1 MAIVIG
7 AASQVS
13 FYGTCA
19 LSVNWNYSPNTQ
31 RLYCIGEW
39 SAFSTINKP
48 TQTLSLTVY
57 APSGITHNTQ
67 ASNSCTDVARLSAS
81 VAPAGCDN
89 QYGELDSITGSWYV
103 TGFSYGKDDPQL
115 QAQETWSLQQWVA
128 GTGVVTPTVVI
139 QGVSEGSRSKRLG
152 AATGILLDSNS
163 ITEGQS
169 GSVSAG
175 GTGKAD
181 TLETGVC
188 ASISTTTS
196 VVGEVGTGNVSVS
209 LIPLYY

>member
-1 MAIVIG
+1 MAVIIG
-7 AASQVS
+7 AATTIS

-19 LSVNWNYSPNTQ
+19 TSANWSYNANTQ
-31 RLYCIGEW
+31 RLYCIGSW
-39 SAFSTINKP
+39 TAFDTINKP

-57 APSGITHNTQ
+57 SPSGISHSTQ
-67 ASNSCTDVARLSAS
+67 ASTSCTDVGRVSAS
-81 VAPAGCDN
+81 VAPAGCDD

-103 TGFSYGKDDPQL
+103 TGFSYSKDDPQQ
-115 QAQETWSLQQWVA
+115 QAQETWNLQQWVA
-128 GTGVVTPTVVI
+128 GTGVVTPTIVI

-152 AATGILLDSNS
+152 ADTGVVLDAGS

-188 ASISTTTS
+188 TSIGTTTS

-209 LIPLYY
+209 LTPLYY